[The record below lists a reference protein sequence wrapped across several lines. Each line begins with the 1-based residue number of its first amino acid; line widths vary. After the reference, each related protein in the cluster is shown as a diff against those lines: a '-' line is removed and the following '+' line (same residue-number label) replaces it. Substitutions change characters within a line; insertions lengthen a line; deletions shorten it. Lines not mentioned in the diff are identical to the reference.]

1 MSESESDESPLTFEP
16 LQQELEDMLEVLDQ
30 TIHSL
35 EKVKKEVC
43 TPHSIYEDLTL
54 KTLLHSHLMN
64 WKSEGR
70 LSPSGSTVRLTE
82 DEAKELHIPF
92 TDQPISIYKI
102 CYAMVLYLAV

>member
-1 MSESESDESPLTFEP
+1 MSDSEDESPLTFEP

-43 TPHSIYEDLTL
+43 TPHSLFEELDL
-54 KTLLHSHLMN
+54 KKLLHSYLMN
-64 WKSEGR
+64 WKDEGR

-82 DEAKELHIPF
+82 DEAKELHLPF
-92 TDQPISIYKI
+92 TDQPVSIYTI
-102 CYAMVLYLAV
+102 CCAMVELV